1 MHAMHLFSAA
11 KAEEDLRG
19 ELARHIQVHDKLARE
34 SGDLGQWHSGF
45 NAAVQRTARE
55 PRPRCTRHRQGLLA
69 RRDKQVEAPVC
80 VYSLE
85 DRLRVMQD
93 TSEASR
99 GQQRAL
105 AERSK
110 GLALR
115 LEAALELVQ
124 TRGREV
130 DTLRP
135 VLSLF

>member
-1 MHAMHLFSAA
+1 MCM
-11 KAEEDLRG
+11 
-19 ELARHIQVHDKLARE
+19 
-34 SGDLGQWHSGF
+34 
-45 NAAVQRTARE
+45 
-55 PRPRCTRHRQGLLA
+55 
-69 RRDKQVEAPVC
+69 
-80 VYSLE
+80 YSLE

-105 AERSK
+105 AERSE

-115 LEAALELVQ
+115 LEEVLELVQ

-135 VLSLF
+135 VLTLF